1 MDCIA
6 RDNTRWQQVT
16 PPLSAS
22 TPQPPPIYPMM
33 YNTQQTPPMTPP
45 YAVVAPAYGLGQ
57 QMQAMKLQSPT
68 TGYSAPVQSPQVIA
82 ERSRS
87 SITQHSYTQ
96 SRPAYSSGG
105 IPINTSRGVVAIEHR
120 GVFVQNLSRRDKPHE
135 IERVF
140 RNAGDLVDF
149 KIFKDDDSKPRGHA
163 EFMYSSAEDAQR
175 VVAKLDG
182 CNRFQRRLVVRID
195 KNSAL
200 AGGSAAT
207 QLAAQRIQHSSTPVV
222 VNGSR

>member
-1 MDCIA
+1 MDRIA
-6 RDNTRWQQVT
+6 RDNTRWQQLT

-22 TPQPPPIYPMM
+22 TPQPPLIYPMM
-33 YNTQQTPPMTPP
+33 HNTQQTPTMTPP
-45 YAVVAPAYGLGQ
+45 YAVVAPTYGIGQ
-57 QMQAMKLQSPT
+57 QMQAMKIQSPT
-68 TGYSAPVQSPQVIA
+68 MGYSARVQSPQVIA
-82 ERSRS
+82 ERSPS
-87 SITQHSYTQ
+87 NSTQHSYTQ
-96 SRPAYSSGG
+96 STSAYSGRG

-149 KIFKDDDSKPRGHA
+149 KIFSDDDGKPRGHA

-175 VVAKLDG
+175 VVAKMDG

-195 KNSAL
+195 RNNAL

-207 QLAAQRIQHSSTPVV
+207 QLAAVQHSSTAPLV
-222 VNGSR
+222 VNGSS